1 MSRRKYGQFCPL
13 AKALDV
19 LGERWTLLIVRELLT
34 GPKRYTDLRAGLPGM
49 ATDLLA
55 ARLREL
61 QEAGV
66 IGRREVPRPTPATVY
81 ELTERGRALRPV
93 IMELSRW
100 GRPLL
105 ADPADDQLPDSA
117 LLLGLEAAFRPE
129 AAVALDETYD
139 LEVDGLRVA
148 VHVRRGRLEITPSA
162 GDVPA
167 AVRIVTDRQGFMALA
182 RGNPGD
188 RVRIEGDPDALAR
201 MRRVFSLAEAAHEA
215 HVGAPRAGGRPGG

>member
-1 MSRRKYGQFCPL
+1 VSRRKYGQFCPL

-19 LGERWTLLIVRELLT
+19 LGERWTLLVVRELLT
-34 GPKRYTDLRAGLPGM
+34 GPKRYTDLRAGLSGM

-105 ADPADDQLPDSA
+105 ADPSDDQLPDSA

-129 AAVALDETYD
+129 AAVGLDETYD

-148 VHVRRGRLEITPSA
+148 VHVSRGRLEITPSA
-162 GDVPA
+162 GDEPA

-188 RVRIEGDPDALAR
+188 RVRIEGDADALAR
-201 MRRVFSLAEAAHEA
+201 MRGVFSLA
-215 HVGAPRAGGRPGG
+215 